1 MVTANQWPK
10 VTIAVFLALNYS
22 MEHTGDDLCHDQSEL
37 SIEHHH
43 KRNNSVTHRL
53 GQSPNLQ
60 FLDDR
65 EISTQALFNLV

>member
-1 MVTANQWPK
+1 MVANQWPK
-10 VTIAVFLALNYS
+10 VTITVFLALNYS

-53 GQSPNLQ
+53 GQ